1 MVVDFPASQVH
12 HSSMGIG
19 MDLCGGVMKQVQRLV
34 LAGLFC
40 IGSGIASNLHLNIDV
55 VFFVPVGQVDL
66 VKHL

>member
-1 MVVDFPASQVH
+1 
-12 HSSMGIG
+12 

-40 IGSGIASNLHLNIDV
+40 IGSGIASNLYLNIDV
-55 VFFVPVGQVDL
+55 VFFVPVGQVGL

>member
-1 MVVDFPASQVH
+1 
-12 HSSMGIG
+12 
-19 MDLCGGVMKQVQRLV
+19 MKQAQRLV

-40 IGSGIASNLHLNIDV
+40 ISSGIASNLHLNIDV